1 MTDRRNSMRKK
12 YLINRALVFT
22 LAASMMLGITGCGEK
37 SEERVYESTTTSSYT
52 EAGLEAP
59 TQSEGSAMADSYS
72 DTIVNGAYA
81 SDEAYIDSYEAEQLP
96 GNPEFNTNE
105 YDDFEE
111 NSWLSVKTAPL
122 STFAADVDTASYSNI
137 RSNIVNGY
145 EVPASSVRIEEMI
158 NYFHYDY
165 EEPKSGEKF
174 AVYTEYAD
182 CPWNEDTKLALIS
195 LNTEDIDFSEA
206 PDSNLVFLI
215 DTSGSMFD
223 ENKLPLVQKSLCML
237 TENLTAKDR
246 VSIVT
251 YAGSDT
257 VVLEG
262 AKGDDYYTISSAI
275 EGLEAYGSTNG
286 SAGIKTAYDIAEEY
300 YIKGGN
306 NRVILCTD
314 GDLNVGVTSEGEL
327 EKLISKE
334 KESGVFLSVLGFG
347 YGNYKDNK
355 LETLADKGNGNY
367 AYIDSVFEAKRAL
380 VDEMGANMVTV
391 AKDVKLQVEFNPE
404 NVKGYRLIGYENRTM
419 AAEDFS
425 DDTKDGGEMGAGHT
439 VTAIYEIALS
449 DSEFEINEP
458 DLKYDNTETEND
470 VNHPVD
476 IEDSTA
482 EIQTDAPEDSE
493 LMICGGG
500 LDAELFTVNVRYKEP
515 EEDESKLNSYVC
527 TVDNYNAKG
536 SDNLRWAAAVASYGM
551 YLKDSEYM
559 GTTDKKLVLNLAKSV
574 TGWEDDGYKAEFV
587 DLVEE
592 YDK

>member
-1 MTDRRNSMRKK
+1 MCINIRKIGGDFMRKK
-12 YLINRALVFT
+12 YLIQKALVFS
-22 LAASMMLGITGCGEK
+22 LVGSMMLGLSGCGEK
-37 SEERVYESTTTSSYT
+37 SEERAYESPTTGVYEYQTESGYYESEACDSAASTNSTV
-52 EAGLEAP
+52 G
-59 TQSEGSAMADSYS
+59 GADFC
-72 DTIVNGAYA
+72 
-81 SDEAYIDSYEAEQLP
+81 
-96 GNPEFNTNE
+96 PEEEWMEPDVEYNTNE
-105 YDDFEE
+105 YDDLVE
-111 NSWLSVKTAPL
+111 NSWLSVKTSPL
-122 STFAADVDTASYSNI
+122 STFAADVDTASYTNI

-165 EEPKSGEKF
+165 EDPKAGEKF

-206 PDSNLVFLI
+206 PDSNIVFLI

-223 ENKLPLVQKSLCML
+223 EDKLPLVQKSLCML
-237 TENLTAKDR
+237 AENLTEKDR

-275 EGLEAYGSTNG
+275 EQLEAHGSTNG
-286 SAGIKTAYDIAEEY
+286 SAGIETAYDIAEEY
-300 YIKGGN
+300 FIKGGN

-314 GDLNVGVTSEGEL
+314 GDLNVGVTSQGEL
-327 EKLISKE
+327 EKLITKKKE
-334 KESGVFLSVLGFG
+334 TGVYLSVLGFG

-367 AYIDSVFEAKRAL
+367 AYIDSTFEAKRAL
-380 VDEMGANMVTV
+380 VDEMGATMVTV
-391 AKDVKLQVEFNPE
+391 AKDVKLQVEFNPA

-439 VTAIYEIALS
+439 VTAIYEIALT

-458 DLKYDNTETEND
+458 DLKYSNDEAGEEVSDEAFANT
-470 VNHPVD
+470 
-476 IEDSTA
+476 
-482 EIQTDAPEDSE
+482 
-493 LMICGGG
+493 
-500 LDAELFTVNVRYKEP
+500 ELFTVNVRYKEP

-536 SDNLRWAAAVASYGM
+536 SDNLRWAAAVAGYGM

-559 GTTDKKLVLNLAKSV
+559 GTTDKELILSLAKSV
-574 TGWEDDGYKAEFV
+574 DDWEDDDYKAEFIS
-587 DLVEE
+587 LVEE

>member
-1 MTDRRNSMRKK
+1 MRKK
-12 YLINRALVFT
+12 YLLQKT
-22 LAASMMLGITGCGEK
+22 LIFSLIGAMVLGLCGCGEK
-37 SEERVYESTTTSSYT
+37 SEERVYESTTQSAAYEYGT
-52 EAGLEAP
+52 EAYDSGMYGETAMEVCDSAP
-59 TQSEGSAMADSYS
+59 T
-72 DTIVNGAYA
+72 VNG
-81 SDEAYIDSYEAEQLP
+81 IAEDGCVVDVP
-96 GNPEFNTNE
+96 EETEFNTNE
-105 YDDFEE
+105 YDDLEE
-111 NSWLSVKTAPL
+111 NSWLSVKTSPL
-122 STFAADVDTASYSNI
+122 STFAADVDTASYTNI

-165 EEPKSGEKF
+165 DEPKAGEKF

-206 PDSNLVFLI
+206 PDSNIVFLI

-223 ENKLPLVQKSLCML
+223 EDKLPLVQKSLCML
-237 TENLTAKDR
+237 AENLTEKDR

-262 AKGDDYYTISSAI
+262 AKGDDYYTISNAI
-275 EGLEAYGSTNG
+275 EQLEASGSTNG
-286 SAGIKTAYDIAEEY
+286 SAGIETAYEIAQKNF
-300 YIKGGN
+300 IKGGN

-327 EKLISKE
+327 EKLITKK
-334 KESGVFLSVLGFG
+334 KESGVYLSVLGFG

-367 AYIDSVFEAKRAL
+367 AYIDSTFEAKRAL
-380 VDEMGANMVTV
+380 VDEMGATMVTV
-391 AKDVKLQVEFNPE
+391 AKDVKLQVEFNPA

-439 VTAIYEIALS
+439 VTAIYEIALT
-449 DSEFEINEP
+449 DSEFEIYEP
-458 DLKYDNTETEND
+458 DLKYDQEGSDE
-470 VNHPVD
+470 VD
-476 IEDSTA
+476 DSTA
-482 EIQTDAPEDSE
+482 DMKTETSE
-493 LMICGGG
+493 EGDLMICGGG
-500 LDAELFTVNVRYKEP
+500 LDSEIFTVNVRYKEP
-515 EEDESKLNSYVC
+515 DEDESKLNSYVC
-527 TVDNYNAKG
+527 TVDDYNAKG

-551 YLKDSEYM
+551 YLKDSQYM
-559 GTTDKKLVLNLAKSV
+559 GTTDKELVLDLAKSV
-574 TGWEDDGYKAEFV
+574 AGWEDDDYKLEFIS
-587 DLVEE
+587 LVQE

>member
-1 MTDRRNSMRKK
+1 MIKK
-12 YLINRALVFT
+12 YLLKKALVFSIVGSLVLG
-22 LAASMMLGITGCGEK
+22 LAGCGEK
-37 SEERVYESTTTSSYT
+37 EETTQSITAYESPTT
-52 EAGLEAP
+52 EASLQAP
-59 TQSEGSAMADSYS
+59 AESPVVNETGKYDGGTVMESC
-72 DTIVNGAYA
+72 DTAASVNGTVAGDVDYVEICPG
-81 SDEAYIDSYEAEQLP
+81 DEYPDDT
-96 GNPEFNTNE
+96 EFNTNE
-105 YDDFEE
+105 YDDLEE
-111 NSWLSVKTAPL
+111 NSWLSVKTSPL
-122 STFAADVDTASYSNI
+122 STFAADVDTASYSHI
-137 RSNIVNGY
+137 RNNIVNGY
-145 EVPASSVRIEEMI
+145 EVPASSVRIEEMV

-165 EEPKSGEKF
+165 DEPKEGEKF

-195 LNTEDIDFSEA
+195 LNTEDIDFAEA

-237 TENLTAKDR
+237 AENLTEKDR
-246 VSIVT
+246 ISIVT
-251 YAGSDT
+251 YAGDDT

-262 AKGDDYYTISSAI
+262 AAGDDYYTISKAI
-275 EGLEAYGSTNG
+275 EQLEAYGSTNG
-286 SAGIKTAYDIAEEY
+286 SAGIETAYELAQKY

-327 EKLISKE
+327 EKLISKK

-347 YGNYKDNK
+347 YGNYKDTK

-367 AYIDSVFEAKRAL
+367 SYIDSTFEAKRAL

-439 VTAIYEIALS
+439 VTAIYEIALADS
-449 DSEFEINEP
+449 DYEINEP
-458 DLKYDNTETEND
+458 DLKYGNDDATNDEKNETG
-470 VNHPVD
+470 VD
-476 IEDSTA
+476 
-482 EIQTDAPEDSE
+482 DSE
-493 LMICGGG
+493 LLTCGGG
-500 LDAELFTVNVRYKEP
+500 LDSELFTVNVRYKEP

-527 TVDNYNAKG
+527 TVDNYDAKG
-536 SDNLRWAAAVASYGM
+536 SDNLRWAAAVAGYGM

-559 GTTDKKLVLNLAKSV
+559 GTTDKELILSLAKSV
-574 TGWEDDGYKAEFV
+574 SGWEDDGYKSEFI
-587 DLVEE
+587 DLVEQ

>member
-1 MTDRRNSMRKK
+1 MRKK
-12 YLINRALVFT
+12 YLLQKT
-22 LAASMMLGITGCGEK
+22 LIFSLIGAMVLGLCGCGEK
-37 SEERVYESTTTSSYT
+37 SEERVYESTTQSAAYEYGT
-52 EAGLEAP
+52 EAYDSGMYGETAMEVCDSAP
-59 TQSEGSAMADSYS
+59 T
-72 DTIVNGAYA
+72 VNG
-81 SDEAYIDSYEAEQLP
+81 IAEDGCVVDVP
-96 GNPEFNTNE
+96 KETEFNTNE
-105 YDDFEE
+105 YDDLEE
-111 NSWLSVKTAPL
+111 NSWLSVKTSPL
-122 STFAADVDTASYSNI
+122 STFAADVDTASYTNI

-165 EEPKSGEKF
+165 DEPKAGEKF

-182 CPWNEDTKLALIS
+182 CPWNENTKLALIS

-206 PDSNLVFLI
+206 PDSNIVFLI

-223 ENKLPLVQKSLCML
+223 EDKLPLVQKSLCML
-237 TENLTAKDR
+237 AENLTEKDR

-262 AKGDDYYTISSAI
+262 AKGDDYYTISTAI
-275 EGLEAYGSTNG
+275 EQLEASGSTNG
-286 SAGIKTAYDIAEEY
+286 SAGIETAYEIAQKNF
-300 YIKGGN
+300 IKGGN

-327 EKLISKE
+327 EKLITKK
-334 KESGVFLSVLGFG
+334 KESGVSLSVLGFG

-355 LETLADKGNGNY
+355 METLADKGNGNY
-367 AYIDSVFEAKRAL
+367 AYIDSTFEAKRAL
-380 VDEMGANMVTV
+380 VDEMGATMVTV
-391 AKDVKLQVEFNPE
+391 AKDVKLQVEFNPA

-439 VTAIYEIALS
+439 VTAIYEIALT

-458 DLKYDNTETEND
+458 ELKYDQEGSDE
-470 VNHPVD
+470 VD
-476 IEDSTA
+476 DSTA
-482 EIQTDAPEDSE
+482 DMKTETSE
-493 LMICGGG
+493 EGDLMICGGG
-500 LDAELFTVNVRYKEP
+500 LDSEIFTVNVRYKEP
-515 EEDESKLNSYVC
+515 DEDESKLNSYVC

-551 YLKDSEYM
+551 YLKDSQYM
-559 GTTDKKLVLNLAKSV
+559 GTTDKELVLDLAKSV
-574 TGWEDDGYKAEFV
+574 AGWEDDDYKSEFIS
-587 DLVEE
+587 LVEE

>member
-1 MTDRRNSMRKK
+1 MLGGNDMRKK
-12 YLINRALVFT
+12 YLLQKALVFS
-22 LAASMMLGITGCGEK
+22 LVGSMMLGLSGCGEK
-37 SEERVYESTTTSSYT
+37 SSGEVRYESTTTAGYSYDT
-52 EAGLEAP
+52 ESGYYESAACDSAAP
-59 TQSEGSAMADSYS
+59 TNNTVG
-72 DTIVNGAYA
+72 A
-81 SDEAYIDSYEAEQLP
+81 SDFCPEEEWMEP
-96 GNPEFNTNE
+96 EVEFNINE
-105 YDDFEE
+105 YDDLAE
-111 NSWLSVKTAPL
+111 NSWLSVKTSPL
-122 STFAADVDTASYSNI
+122 STFAADVDTASYTNI

-165 EEPKSGEKF
+165 EDPKTGEKF

-223 ENKLPLVQKSLCML
+223 EDKLPLVQKSLCML
-237 TENLTAKDR
+237 AENLTEKDR

-262 AKGDDYYTISSAI
+262 AKGDDYYTIASAI
-275 EGLEAYGSTNG
+275 EQLEAHGSTNG
-286 SAGIKTAYDIAEEY
+286 SAGIETAYDIAEEY
-300 YIKGGN
+300 FIKGGN

-314 GDLNVGVTSEGEL
+314 GDLNVGVTSQGEL
-327 EKLISKE
+327 EKLITKKKE
-334 KESGVFLSVLGFG
+334 TGVYLSVLGFG

-367 AYIDSVFEAKRAL
+367 AYIDSTFEAKRAL
-380 VDEMGANMVTV
+380 VDEMGATMVTV
-391 AKDVKLQVEFNPE
+391 AKDVKLQVEFNPT

-439 VTAIYEIALS
+439 VTAIYEIALT

-458 DLKYDNTETEND
+458 DLKYSNDEAGEEASDEAFANT
-470 VNHPVD
+470 
-476 IEDSTA
+476 
-482 EIQTDAPEDSE
+482 
-493 LMICGGG
+493 
-500 LDAELFTVNVRYKEP
+500 ELFTVNVRYKEP

-536 SDNLRWAAAVASYGM
+536 SDNLRWAAAVAGYGM

-559 GTTDKKLVLNLAKSV
+559 GTTDKELILSLAKSV
-574 TGWEDDGYKAEFV
+574 DDWEDDGYKAEFIS
-587 DLVEE
+587 LVEE

>member
-1 MTDRRNSMRKK
+1 MRKK
-12 YLINRALVFT
+12 YLIKKTLVFA
-22 LAASMMLGITGCGEK
+22 LATSMLLGLCGCGES
-37 SEERVYESTTTSSYT
+37 SEESIRSEATTESGYYEYLT
-52 EAGLEAP
+52 EAGSVGGDYEESE
-59 TQSEGSAMADSYS
+59 TQAYDSGAFVNNTVMTDEGY
-72 DTIVNGAYA
+72 
-81 SDEAYIDSYEAEQLP
+81 YEDCPMEY
-96 GNPEFNTNE
+96 PEEDYNTNE
-105 YDDFEE
+105 YDDLAE

-122 STFAADVDTASYSNI
+122 STFAADVDTASYTNI
-137 RSNIVNGY
+137 RNNIVNGY
-145 EVPASSVRIEEMI
+145 DVPASSVRIEEMI

-165 EEPKSGEKF
+165 EEPKAGEKF

-182 CPWNEDTKLALIS
+182 CPWNEDTKLVLVS

-206 PDSNLVFLI
+206 PESNIVFLI

-223 ENKLPLVQKSLCML
+223 ANKLPLVQKSLCLL
-237 TENLTAKDR
+237 TENLTEKDR

-251 YAGSDT
+251 YAGSES

-262 AKGDDYYTISSAI
+262 AKGSDYHTISTAI

-286 SAGIKTAYDIAEEY
+286 SAGIETAYDLAEEY
-300 YIKGGN
+300 FIEGGN

-327 EKLISKE
+327 EKLITE
-334 KESGVFLSVLGFG
+334 KKKSGVYLSVLGFG

-367 AYIDSVFEAKRAL
+367 AYIDSTFEAKRAL
-380 VDEMGANMVTV
+380 VDEMGATMVTV
-391 AKDVKLQVEFNPE
+391 AKDVKIQIEFNPA

-439 VTAIYEIALS
+439 VTAIYEVALT

-458 DLKYDNTETEND
+458 DLKYDQESSND
-470 VNHPVD
+470 EVD
-476 IEDSTA
+476 DSTA
-482 EIQTDAPEDSE
+482 EIKTEASE
-493 LMICGGG
+493 EGDLMICGGG
-500 LDAELFTVNVRYKEP
+500 LDSEILTVNVRYKEP
-515 EEDESKLNSYVC
+515 DEDESKLNSYVC

-559 GTTDKKLVLNLAKSV
+559 GTTDKELVLNLAKSV
-574 TGWEDDGYKAEFV
+574 EDWEDDGYKAEFIG
-587 DLVEE
+587 LVEE

>member
-1 MTDRRNSMRKK
+1 MHSYITYMPMKTKKEKIRNIGGINMRKK
-12 YLINRALVFT
+12 YLLKKAMVFSLVG
-22 LAASMMLGITGCGEK
+22 SMILGISGCGEK
-37 SEERVYESTTTSSYT
+37 SDGRVYESTTESAIYEYSTEAGYEGDLYSEAAVGAYDSSYT
-52 EAGLEAP
+52 VNCI
-59 TQSEGSAMADSYS
+59 TQGRYVES
-72 DTIVNGAYA
+72 DTLEEDY
-81 SDEAYIDSYEAEQLP
+81 
-96 GNPEFNTNE
+96 NTNE
-105 YDDFEE
+105 YNDLAE
-111 NSWLSVKTAPL
+111 NSWLSVKTSPL
-122 STFAADVDTASYSNI
+122 STFAADVDTASYTNI

-165 EEPKSGEKF
+165 EDPKDGEKF
-174 AVYTEYAD
+174 AVYTEYTN

-206 PDSNLVFLI
+206 PDSNIVFLI

-223 ENKLPLVQKSLCML
+223 DDKLPLVQQSLCML
-237 TENLTAKDR
+237 AENLTEKDR

-251 YAGSDT
+251 YAGSDE

-262 AKGDDYYTISSAI
+262 AKGNDYYTISSAI
-275 EGLEAYGSTNG
+275 EELEAYGSTNG
-286 SAGIKTAYDIAEEY
+286 SAGIETAYEIAEEY
-300 YIKGGN
+300 FIKGGN

-327 EKLISKE
+327 EKLITQK

-380 VDEMGANMVTV
+380 VDEMGATMVTV
-391 AKDVKLQVEFNPE
+391 AKDVKLQVEFNPA

-439 VTAIYEIALS
+439 VTAIYEIALTDS
-449 DSEFEINEP
+449 DFEINEP
-458 DLKYDNTETEND
+458 DLKYDNDDGEEVSD
-470 VNHPVD
+470 D
-476 IEDSTA
+476 AFIST
-482 EIQTDAPEDSE
+482 
-493 LMICGGG
+493 
-500 LDAELFTVNVRYKEP
+500 ELFTVNVRYKEP

-527 TVDNYNAKG
+527 DHESYNADG
-536 SDNLRWAAAVASYGM
+536 SDNLRWAASVAAYGM

-559 GTTDKKLVLNLAKSV
+559 GTTDKELVLSLAKSV
-574 TGWEDDGYKAEFV
+574 AGWEDDDYKAEFV
-587 DLVEE
+587 SLVEE
-592 YDK
+592 CDK